1 MALEASVKK
10 QMAAKLE
17 EMKPQM
23 EAAEAWIE
31 AVIGEPMEGTF
42 DEWLRS
48 GVVLCKLLNG
58 VAPGSVKKI
67 ATSSMPFKQMENISL
82 FIRGIKKLGVHDSD
96 CFDTNDLY
104 KGQDIGKVVQCVHSL
119 GSVVQKRCKDY
130 AGPQLGVKLAD
141 ANKREF
147 TEDQLKEARAATSK
161 LSAGSSATMERN
173 DVLKS
178 GITMGNTYAG
188 GAGSSEASKLASG
201 SASTMERSE
210 VIKSG
215 ITMGNTYA
223 GGAGSSEASK
233 LASGS
238 AATMERTGVVKA
250 GITFG
255 NDQSGDGSN
264 EMSKMTIGSAGQM
277 ERSEVLK
284 TGITFGNASAG
295 AGAADASK
303 ATQGSSATMDRAAM
317 PQDNIMKNVS

>member
-1 MALEASVKK
+1 MHLGLQLSRRCTALRQELPQPSAKHCSRKTMALEASVKK

-67 ATSSMPFKQMENISL
+67 ATSAMPFKQMENISL

-201 SASTMERSE
+201 SA
-210 VIKSG
+210 
-215 ITMGNTYA
+215 
-223 GGAGSSEASK
+223 
-233 LASGS
+233 
-238 AATMERTGVVKA
+238 ATMERTGVVKA

>member
-1 MALEASVKK
+1 
-10 QMAAKLE
+10 
-17 EMKPQM
+17 M

-67 ATSSMPFKQMENISL
+67 ATSAMPFKQMENISL

-147 TEDQLKEARAATSK
+147 TEDQLK
-161 LSAGSSATMERN
+161 
-173 DVLKS
+173 
-178 GITMGNTYAG
+178 
-188 GAGSSEASKLASG
+188 
-201 SASTMERSE
+201 
-210 VIKSG
+210 
-215 ITMGNTYA
+215 
-223 GGAGSSEASK
+223 
-233 LASGS
+233 
-238 AATMERTGVVKA
+238 
-250 GITFG
+250 
-255 NDQSGDGSN
+255 
-264 EMSKMTIGSAGQM
+264 
-277 ERSEVLK
+277 
-284 TGITFGNASAG
+284 
-295 AGAADASK
+295 
-303 ATQGSSATMDRAAM
+303 
-317 PQDNIMKNVS
+317 

>member
-201 SASTMERSE
+201 SA
-210 VIKSG
+210 
-215 ITMGNTYA
+215 
-223 GGAGSSEASK
+223 
-233 LASGS
+233 
-238 AATMERTGVVKA
+238 ATMERTGVVKA

-317 PQDNIMKNVS
+317 PQDSIMKNVS

>member
-201 SASTMERSE
+201 SA
-210 VIKSG
+210 
-215 ITMGNTYA
+215 
-223 GGAGSSEASK
+223 
-233 LASGS
+233 
-238 AATMERTGVVKA
+238 ATMERTGVVKA

>member
-67 ATSSMPFKQMENISL
+67 ATSAMPFKQMENISL

-104 KGQDIGKVVQCVHSL
+104 KGQDIGKVVH
-119 GSVVQKRCKDY
+119 
-130 AGPQLGVKLAD
+130 
-141 ANKREF
+141 
-147 TEDQLKEARAATSK
+147 
-161 LSAGSSATMERN
+161 AGSSATMERN
-173 DVLKS
+173 DVL
-178 GITMGNTYAG
+178 
-188 GAGSSEASKLASG
+188 
-201 SASTMERSE
+201 
-210 VIKSG
+210 KSG

-317 PQDNIMKNVS
+317 PHNMS

>member
-161 LSAGSSATMERN
+161 LSAGSSATMERS
-173 DVLKS
+173 DVL
-178 GITMGNTYAG
+178 
-188 GAGSSEASKLASG
+188 
-201 SASTMERSE
+201 
-210 VIKSG
+210 KSG

>member
-1 MALEASVKK
+1 MIVGDRN
-10 QMAAKLE
+10 E
-17 EMKPQM
+17 EMAGPM
-23 EAAEAWIE
+23 AEAQGWIE
-31 AVIGEPMEGTF
+31 ACTGTPFDKEFAEYLKDGTALCELANAVEPGAIPKIN
-42 DEWLRS
+42 RS
-48 GVVLCKLLNG
+48 AL
-58 VAPGSVKKI
+58 A
-67 ATSSMPFKQMENISL
+67 FKQMENISL

-96 CFDTNDLY
+96 CIDTNDLY

-201 SASTMERSE
+201 SAATMERSE

>member
-1 MALEASVKK
+1 MALEASVK
-10 QMAAKLE
+10 QAMAAKLE

-23 EAAEAWIE
+23 EEAVAWIE
-31 AVIGEPMEGTF
+31 AVTGEGMEGTF

-48 GVVLCKLLNG
+48 GVILCKLLNG
-58 VAPGSVKKI
+58 IVPGTVKKI

-201 SASTMERSE
+201 SA
-210 VIKSG
+210 
-215 ITMGNTYA
+215 
-223 GGAGSSEASK
+223 
-233 LASGS
+233 
-238 AATMERTGVVKA
+238 ATMERTGVVKA